1 MLARLESTN
10 SKCQI
15 TKYLPWPHPR
25 PVITRRD
32 DWLVYV
38 AIGSRVVVPRAEL
51 ERLFPETDKLHA
63 CVARLR
69 DAGLIDC
76 VTSIQRHRP
85 TYERYELPLKD

>member
-1 MLARLESTN
+1 MY
-10 SKCQI
+10 
-15 TKYLPWPHPR
+15 KYLPWPHPR
-25 PVITRRD
+25 PVITRQD

-38 AIGSRVVVPRAEL
+38 AIGSRVVVSRADL

-63 CVARLR
+63 CIARLR
-69 DAGLIDC
+69 DDGLIDC